1 MVSRVKVPQI
11 KNPNIVVRLAETPQE
26 VEAANEL
33 VCANYLE
40 VGLWENEEEF
50 RSNKFCQS
58 EARVTFVMV
67 EGSRVIG
74 TVSVIK
80 DTQNGLPADTF
91 QPELMRQLRRTG
103 DRLAEISALA
113 VEKSADQQRALVLFL
128 YKLMYQYSF
137 YYLGIDRFIATTTP
151 KHAAFYQS
159 ICGFH
164 ALSAP
169 ADYYYVKLG
178 VQLLTA
184 HLIRD
189 RLTLAEA
196 YGLERELDAV
206 ERSFYHFLLID
217 DHPSVRFP
225 DKKLM
230 RRSREIDWLAQARLM
245 DMPIAV

>member
-11 KNPNIVVRLAETPQE
+11 KNPDIVVRLAETPEE

-58 EARVTFVMV
+58 DARVTFVMM
-67 EGSRVIG
+67 EKSRVIG

-80 DTQNGLPADTF
+80 DTADGLPADTF
-91 QPELMRQLRRTG
+91 QPELMRQLRRSG
-103 DRLAEISALA
+103 DRMAEISALA
-113 VEKSADQQRALVLFL
+113 MEKSAEQQRALVLFL
-128 YKLMYQYSF
+128 YKMMYQYSF
-137 YYLGIDRFIATTTP
+137 YYLGVDRFIATTTP
-151 KHAAFYQS
+151 KHAAFYQAV
-159 ICGFH
+159 CGFH
-164 ALSAP
+164 AQSAP

-189 RLTLAEA
+189 RLILAEA
-196 YGLERELDAV
+196 YGLESELQPAK
-206 ERSFYHFLLID
+206 RNFYHFLLID
-217 DHPSVRFP
+217 EHPSVRFP
-225 DKKLM
+225 EKKLM
-230 RRSREIDWLAQARLM
+230 RRAREIDWLAQARLM
-245 DMPIAV
+245 DMPLAV

>member
-1 MVSRVKVPQI
+1 MVSRIKVPQV
-11 KNPNIVVRLAETPQE
+11 KNPNIVFRLAETEKE
-26 VEAANEL
+26 VEAANQL
-33 VCANYLE
+33 VCANYLD

-50 RSNKFCQS
+50 RQNKFCQS
-58 EARVTFVMV
+58 DARVTFVMV

-91 QPELMRQLRRTG
+91 QPEAMRQLRRSG

-113 VEKSADQQRALVLFL
+113 VEKSVDQPRALVLFL
-128 YKLMYQYSF
+128 FKLMYQYSF

-151 KHAAFYQS
+151 KHAVFYQL

-164 ALSAP
+164 VLSAP

-184 HLIRD
+184 HLVRD
-189 RLTLAEA
+189 RLPLAEA
-196 YGLERELDAV
+196 YGLQRELDAA
-206 ERSFYHFLLID
+206 ERSFYHFLLVD
-217 DHPSVRFP
+217 DHPSLRFP
-225 DKKLM
+225 NKKLM
-230 RRSREIDWLAQARLM
+230 RRSRDIDWLAQARLM
-245 DMPIAV
+245 DMPMAV